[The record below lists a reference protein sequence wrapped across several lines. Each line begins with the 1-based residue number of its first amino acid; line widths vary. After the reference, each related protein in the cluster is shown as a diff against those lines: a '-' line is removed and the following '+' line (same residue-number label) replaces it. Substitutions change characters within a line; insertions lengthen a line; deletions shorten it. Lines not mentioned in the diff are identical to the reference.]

1 MMKNKNAAFREAL
14 DKIKE
19 SKEISDKFANIKERI
34 AIKGQRE
41 SLLKKYTRR
50 NNMGAKIITPQLIAK
65 KLKESTDKLRK
76 EGKEVTVDNLNSSFL
91 NELKKKLKEDIK
103 G

>member
-41 SLLKKYTRR
+41 SLLKK
-50 NNMGAKIITPQLIAK
+50 IH
-65 KLKESTDKLRK
+65 KE
-76 EGKEVTVDNLNSSFL
+76 E
-91 NELKKKLKEDIK
+91 
-103 G
+103 